1 MAWEIV
7 CPTVIVGWALLLW
20 VLERRF
26 PYDRQRF
33 LREGFWTDLVGYT
46 GRNHVFLPLEAEGSR
61 MMDLIESFVDAPPAA
76 PEPAAN
82 QPG

>member
-1 MAWEIV
+1 MTEV
-7 CPTVIVGWALLLW
+7 
-20 VLERRF
+20 ERRLAAIMF
-26 PYDRQRF
+26 
-33 LREGFWTDLVGYT
+33 TDLVGYT